1 MSGAQH
7 GKTQYVSSVVMYEQ
21 CGVYRELFKKW
32 HGNSK
37 EKALEMLR
45 SPCIFWIKVTVWQNM
60 AYCIL
65 PTGK

>member
-21 CGVYRELFKKW
+21 CGVCRELFKKW

-45 SPCIFWIKVTVWQNM
+45 SSKSNGVAEYGLLHFINREV
-60 AYCIL
+60 A
-65 PTGK
+65 